1 MARKNRRSR
10 NQKIREGK
18 VVLNE
23 REVSA
28 SLERLSYVLYVTGL
42 YVFERDRETVVINS
56 WEVIRLLIKNT
67 IAFKSCCIHI
77 IGLPCVRLDSLVS
90 EST

>member
-1 MARKNRRSR
+1 MNGVNGWRGISGWRRMC
-10 NQKIREGK
+10 
-18 VVLNE
+18 VFA
-23 REVSA
+23 EVSA

-77 IGLPCVRLDSLVS
+77 IGLPCVRLDSPVS